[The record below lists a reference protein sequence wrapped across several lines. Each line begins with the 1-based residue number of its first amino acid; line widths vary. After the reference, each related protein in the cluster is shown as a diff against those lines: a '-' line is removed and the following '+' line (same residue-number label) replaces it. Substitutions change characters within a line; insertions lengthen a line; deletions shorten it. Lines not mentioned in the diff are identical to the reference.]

1 MGSPATGFL
10 HITRAPGD
18 IDPVSA
24 EYRIVF
30 APLGGR
36 LRRRQVH
43 CQGLDALTDFLRQA
57 AVPLQEIERA
67 WQNLAR
73 RRIYSVP
80 RVTLTPAQLEALRL

>member
-1 MGSPATGFL
+1 MGFL
-10 HITRAPGD
+10 HITRAHGD
-18 IDPVSA
+18 IDPVKA

-36 LRRRQVH
+36 LRSRQAR

-57 AVPLQEIERA
+57 GVPPLEIERV
-67 WQNLAR
+67 WLRLAR

-80 RVTLTPAQLEALRL
+80 RITRTPVQLDALGL